1 MEERNILILNE
12 AEEQRLDLE
21 SQISRLASENNLV
34 SSPVSVNSFS
44 RALLFDVSE
53 FVRLERLHHLQWLFT
68 WVLIHVISIKFLIS
82 LANPIK

>member
-1 MEERNILILNE
+1 MILNE

-44 RALLFDVSE
+44 RALFLDFSE
-53 FVRLERLHHLQWLFT
+53 FVRCLH
-68 WVLIHVISIKFLIS
+68 KFLYIITS
-82 LANPIK
+82 DKFSKSYQITLKFPLFVNTEYRVN